1 MMKRRAEIVIKYMVD
16 LDSVPGWGYDP
27 NDWVRLATESVVRQK
42 HYNTSAEIVSINVD
56 KV

>member
-42 HYNTSAEIVSINVD
+42 HYNTSAEVVSINVD